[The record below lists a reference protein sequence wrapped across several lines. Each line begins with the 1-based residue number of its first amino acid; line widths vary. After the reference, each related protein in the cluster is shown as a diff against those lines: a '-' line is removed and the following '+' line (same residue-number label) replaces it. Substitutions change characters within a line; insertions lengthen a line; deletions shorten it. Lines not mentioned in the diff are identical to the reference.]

1 MQTLR
6 IFISSPSDVQPERL
20 YAERLIKRLANE
32 FSESVTLEAYFWEYE
47 PMQLA
52 EGFQPQIEPTSDFD
66 IVICIL
72 WSRLGTPLTGP
83 DGKHYNSGTE
93 YEVTTALAAWHDR
106 KRPEVMLYINQTPA
120 SIKQWPKVDFEN
132 AVHQLQAVIEFQE
145 KFCRDPATGQFI
157 GAYNSYKDLGQFEAL
172 MEEHLRRIIK
182 HKVPAESA
190 GALESSRRPPV
201 WNAGSPFRG
210 LEVFD
215 RNHELIFFGRT
226 KAIGEVLGQ
235 LRRRAQQV
243 DEELARKQS
252 PGNVDENA
260 SSAAKSRAGPDVE
273 SNANDPATFL
283 LVSAMSGVGKSSL
296 IRAGVLPL
304 LLKDGAIEGVNFWRH
319 AIFRPSDAVGDLLD
333 GLAQVLIKPEAL
345 PELVGG
351 GVSAGDLAAQL
362 RKYPTGLDIPIAQAL
377 FHAADLAMK
386 DKEAK
391 LRQQLDDSLQQ
402 GRANDARRLEQEL
415 KLLKP
420 GNARLMLVVDQL
432 EEIFTI
438 QKINEAPEIRKRFV
452 SVLASLARTSRVWII
467 ATMRS
472 DFFARCAEL
481 PELMA
486 LKQGDGHYDLQ
497 PPSKEEI
504 GQIIRQPASA
514 GGLRYE
520 TSVQEGIEIS
530 LDEVLRDATVDNP
543 AALPLLEFCLDEL
556 YKRSG
561 GKGLLTFAAY
571 KELGGVEGAL
581 EQRAEA
587 VFSSLSSE
595 QQGAFDRVMR
605 MVTTVGLDK
614 VSVFN
619 RRWAD
624 YEQLIASVDS
634 RGFVEAYLSP
644 AARLFIADRTAD
656 GRATVSVAHESLLN
670 AWRRLKDWLHDNRE
684 SLQVRAQIS
693 SVTSQWLS
701 SNRDAGYLLPPGLQL
716 EKARKA
722 LAGGYLE
729 QEEREFVAASLSTA
743 ESAARKRVQTLQL
756 TIAVVSLLAVAA
768 AIGAYFGFAGEQ
780 NAKAESRRAEAE
792 SARTKQALSKSDFFQ
807 SESYIQ
813 NTDPS
818 DALAYL
824 GRSLSNDSANRAALL
839 RFATLLQNNSWP
851 IPTEEVRHAGRVLSV
866 QFSPDGNRFITA
878 SSDGT
883 AQVWNSDGG
892 RRVGG
897 PMKHASWVLSAEF
910 SPDGKRVVT
919 ASRDNTAQVW
929 EAETGRLLTAPLK
942 HDDWVLAAHFS
953 PDGKRIVTASR
964 GMSRVWDSETGALLL
979 QLPKHRS
986 PIIAAQFSPDGKRIV
1001 TAADDGNAR
1010 IWDAENGEPLIQ
1022 PLKHDNAMIAA
1033 EFSPDGR
1040 RIVTLCGDGTAE
1052 VSDASTGQQL
1062 YQYRNS
1068 TTAKFSP
1075 DGKRLVI
1082 ASNDHTAQVFDAET
1096 GKALT
1101 QQLQHDG
1108 NVVIAL
1114 FSPDGRRLLT
1124 VTLFDSIARIWDAET
1139 GQLLVEP
1146 FRQHARIR
1154 MAQFSPDGKRI
1165 VIASDDNTATVLDIE
1180 MPPTFSESL
1189 QHDAAVRAAHFSPDG
1204 QLIATA
1210 SDDGSAR
1217 IWNAATGQSLTE
1229 PLKHEKGLTSIC
1241 FSPDGKRIVTASKDN
1256 TARIWA
1262 TATGKPLT
1270 EPLMH
1275 DGRVNTAQFSPDG
1288 KRVVTS
1294 SADRTARVWDAD
1306 TGQPL
1311 TDPLRHNSDAIAA
1324 EFSPDG
1330 KRVLSASRG
1339 DHLARV
1345 WDATTGKQLVEL
1357 VGHANWLTAAHFSPD
1372 GKFIVTA
1379 SADSTARVWN
1389 AANGQPLGEPLTH
1402 DAAVVSA
1409 EFSPDGKRILTASD
1423 DHTAQVW
1430 DRETGRPLIESLKLA
1445 DMLTNARFSPDGAL
1459 IITACVDGTARI
1471 WDAETG
1477 QPLTER
1483 FQHEGRVLATEFSP
1497 DSRRFVTASAD
1508 NTARVWDFAPRPSKT
1523 HVWLPELV
1531 EVICRG
1537 RLTESG
1543 SFKGTEKTPA
1553 DLINEIRQEL
1563 RTDPVQDDWVQ
1574 WTRWFLADPGV
1585 RTISPFSQVTVS
1597 NYVEQKINENTDTS
1611 LRVAEQLSFGN
1622 PDLTKRIDDAL
1633 SALHKNKQP

>member
-93 YEVTTALAAWHDR
+93 YEVTTALAAWRDR

-520 TSVQEGIEIS
+520 TSVQDGIEIS

-670 AWRRLKDWLHDNRE
+670 AWRRLKDWLNDNRE

-768 AIGAYFGFAGEQ
+768 AIGAYFGFAG
-780 NAKAESRRAEAE
+780 
-792 SARTKQALSKSDFFQ
+792 
-807 SESYIQ
+807 
-813 NTDPS
+813 
-818 DALAYL
+818 
-824 GRSLSNDSANRAALL
+824 
-839 RFATLLQNNSWP
+839 
-851 IPTEEVRHAGRVLSV
+851 
-866 QFSPDGNRFITA
+866 
-878 SSDGT
+878 
-883 AQVWNSDGG
+883 
-892 RRVGG
+892 
-897 PMKHASWVLSAEF
+897 
-910 SPDGKRVVT
+910 
-919 ASRDNTAQVW
+919 
-929 EAETGRLLTAPLK
+929 
-942 HDDWVLAAHFS
+942 
-953 PDGKRIVTASR
+953 
-964 GMSRVWDSETGALLL
+964 
-979 QLPKHRS
+979 
-986 PIIAAQFSPDGKRIV
+986 
-1001 TAADDGNAR
+1001 
-1010 IWDAENGEPLIQ
+1010 
-1022 PLKHDNAMIAA
+1022 
-1033 EFSPDGR
+1033 
-1040 RIVTLCGDGTAE
+1040 
-1052 VSDASTGQQL
+1052 
-1062 YQYRNS
+1062 
-1068 TTAKFSP
+1068 
-1075 DGKRLVI
+1075 
-1082 ASNDHTAQVFDAET
+1082 
-1096 GKALT
+1096 
-1101 QQLQHDG
+1101 
-1108 NVVIAL
+1108 
-1114 FSPDGRRLLT
+1114 
-1124 VTLFDSIARIWDAET
+1124 
-1139 GQLLVEP
+1139 
-1146 FRQHARIR
+1146 
-1154 MAQFSPDGKRI
+1154 
-1165 VIASDDNTATVLDIE
+1165 
-1180 MPPTFSESL
+1180 
-1189 QHDAAVRAAHFSPDG
+1189 
-1204 QLIATA
+1204 
-1210 SDDGSAR
+1210 
-1217 IWNAATGQSLTE
+1217 
-1229 PLKHEKGLTSIC
+1229 
-1241 FSPDGKRIVTASKDN
+1241 
-1256 TARIWA
+1256 
-1262 TATGKPLT
+1262 
-1270 EPLMH
+1270 
-1275 DGRVNTAQFSPDG
+1275 
-1288 KRVVTS
+1288 
-1294 SADRTARVWDAD
+1294 
-1306 TGQPL
+1306 
-1311 TDPLRHNSDAIAA
+1311 
-1324 EFSPDG
+1324 
-1330 KRVLSASRG
+1330 
-1339 DHLARV
+1339 
-1345 WDATTGKQLVEL
+1345 
-1357 VGHANWLTAAHFSPD
+1357 
-1372 GKFIVTA
+1372 
-1379 SADSTARVWN
+1379 
-1389 AANGQPLGEPLTH
+1389 
-1402 DAAVVSA
+1402 
-1409 EFSPDGKRILTASD
+1409 
-1423 DHTAQVW
+1423 
-1430 DRETGRPLIESLKLA
+1430 
-1445 DMLTNARFSPDGAL
+1445 
-1459 IITACVDGTARI
+1459 
-1471 WDAETG
+1471 
-1477 QPLTER
+1477 
-1483 FQHEGRVLATEFSP
+1483 
-1497 DSRRFVTASAD
+1497 
-1508 NTARVWDFAPRPSKT
+1508 
-1523 HVWLPELV
+1523 
-1531 EVICRG
+1531 
-1537 RLTESG
+1537 
-1543 SFKGTEKTPA
+1543 
-1553 DLINEIRQEL
+1553 
-1563 RTDPVQDDWVQ
+1563 
-1574 WTRWFLADPGV
+1574 
-1585 RTISPFSQVTVS
+1585 
-1597 NYVEQKINENTDTS
+1597 
-1611 LRVAEQLSFGN
+1611 
-1622 PDLTKRIDDAL
+1622 
-1633 SALHKNKQP
+1633 